1 MDKVD
6 KFLLLPSSEITP
18 RTFGEHPDLRTKQK
32 AIRRHMRRHGEIK
45 TAEKAVEAIGGRET
59 SVMEFAD
66 SRHPE
71 VFIIPRDEHI
81 FVIDD
86 FGDPIGFQQWMFPFS
101 STDFYVDL
109 DGEGLFHTLTSYEA
123 FWRLSG
129 ISQLGYLVPPRPE
142 EWEKDYTIIYLTH
155 QFPHS
160 RGLHSL
166 LVAILMEVI
175 LARND
180 FPQKARIDKVLTA
193 GCHDIAIPAGGDS
206 VKRVDPKELDEEKN
220 FAWSIRHYGLTKKW
234 SEQFGFN
241 LSFAQKMVK
250 NQGLFGRLLD
260 AIDKIC
266 YTALD
271 CYHVGRQR
279 PGKIRDFCLTHPL
292 VMDVWQDI
300 KFTADRTEFAFI
312 DAERLFRFLLLR
324 AYEFQELLYNPY
336 SRALDCLLKN
346 LVKPLYEQKVITK
359 KQLLTH
365 NDDWLKMALDHYYPG
380 VLGHFIEP
388 ENLSCKKFETAQEQT
403 AFSVEAGNKLSHTEY
418 IGGFNTGL
426 DLLVFDQGRVI
437 SLKEVISQDKKE
449 QLEEISRSTK
459 GYYVYYY
466 I

>member
-1 MDKVD
+1 MNRVD
-6 KFLLLPSSEITP
+6 KFLPLSFSGIAP

-32 AIRRHMRRHGEIK
+32 TIRRHMRRHGEIK
-45 TAEKAVEAIGGRET
+45 TAEKAAEAMLGREI
-59 SVMEFAD
+59 SVTEFAD
-66 SRHPE
+66 PRHPE

-81 FVIDD
+81 HVLDSW
-86 FGDPIGFQQWMFPFS
+86 GDPIGFQQWMFPFS

-109 DGEGLFHTLTSYEA
+109 DEEGLFSTLAGCEA

-142 EWEKDYTIIYLTH
+142 EWDKDYTIIYFTP

-175 LARND
+175 LARNG
-180 FPQKARIDKVLTA
+180 FSQKARVAKVLTA

-206 VKRVDPKELDEEKN
+206 VKRVDPQGLDEEKN
-220 FAWSIRHYGLTKKW
+220 FAWSVRYYDLTKKW
-234 SEQFGFN
+234 SEKFGFN

-250 NQGLFGRLLD
+250 NQGLFGRFLD
-260 AIDKIC
+260 VIDKIC

-279 PGKIRDFCLTHPL
+279 PGKIRDFCLDHPL
-292 VMDVWQDI
+292 IMDVWQDI
-300 KFTADRTEFAFI
+300 KFTADQTEFAFI
-312 DAERLFRFLLLR
+312 DAERLFCFLMLR
-324 AYEFQELLYNPY
+324 AYEFQEFLYNPY

-346 LVKPLYEQKVITK
+346 LVKPLYEQETITK
-359 KQLLTH
+359 EQLLTH

-380 VLGHFIEP
+380 VLEHFIEP
-388 ENLSCKKFETAQEQT
+388 ENLSCKKFETVQEQT
-403 AFSVEAGNKLSHTEY
+403 AFSVKVGNKLSHAEA
-418 IGGFNTGL
+418 IGGFNTGI
-426 DLLVFDQGRVI
+426 DWPVFDQGRVV
-437 SLKEVISQDKKE
+437 SLKEVVSRDKKE

-466 I
+466 V